1 MILWGTLSHFLLRLV
16 AKRYNI
22 KKKKIRWCH
31 RHESWPTNPAY
42 IQLHP
47 CSSSAKETSKAQ
59 RQRDGAVF
67 VLQLPASRSRAEA
80 AAGCRCWQPEKVSW
94 NSRFPRIY
102 ILSKCRVSQTIVVK
116 VFFFFRFAGRSSC
129 ERRLQRRTWISH
141 TMHLAMRSWS
151 SWCRWIQSPRLGEF
165 VDLQIWRGHLYRYML
180 LTLSMPD
187 RFQDILW
194 SSWTPWM
201 KSRD

>member
-1 MILWGTLSHFLLRLV
+1 MASSS
-16 AKRYNI
+16 
-22 KKKKIRWCH
+22 C
-31 RHESWPTNPAY
+31 PTNPAY

-94 NSRFPRIY
+94 NSLVLLTYTYCPGE
-102 ILSKCRVSQTIVVK
+102 SPVAKG
-116 VFFFFRFAGRSSC
+116 FFFFKCAGRSSC

-151 SWCRWIQSPRLGEF
+151 SWCRWIQSPRLGELSI
-165 VDLQIWRGHLYRYML
+165 LQIWRGHLYPVML
-180 LTLSMPD
+180 LTL
-187 RFQDILW
+187 LW
-194 SSWTPWM
+194 VCQI
-201 KSRD
+201 SRYFVQLINTMNETSRLVWSLHLYQHKWFVCHQLLTKRCLL